1 MTRSRAIRSVLGAAA
16 IAAAALLVAYL
27 GVAASL
33 PRRAGVAQIA
43 GLGAPVAVTLDARAI
58 PTARGESFVDVLR
71 AQGYLHAQERFF
83 QMDLLR
89 RSAAGEL
96 AALVGE
102 RALPAD
108 RAQKAFGYRALAGTL
123 LDETLPAEHAA
134 WLRAYAEGVNAGLE
148 DLGARPPE
156 YWLLGAAPKPWTAED
171 SVLAALTLSTM
182 LSNNDAYERAQGVM
196 HATLPSELYAFL
208 TPSSSRY
215 DRPVVGATAEDPTGG
230 YVPLPIPPPTAVDLR
245 AQTAPEYRD
254 SPRVDPP
261 LLGPASN
268 QWAVDGTRGVGGR
281 ALLANDPHLRL
292 SLPNVFYRTEL
303 EWPGGAL
310 RGVSIPGLPGVLI
323 GASDEVAWGA
333 TVSNADQSDWV
344 VIEVDPDDSSR
355 YRTPEGYESFR
366 EVAADIEVAGRAPER
381 LVTRHTRY
389 GPVVAADWQGRPL
402 ALHATWAQPGGVNLA
417 VLELGTA
424 RNVAEAAAVLARWAG
439 PSLNWMLADRAGEI
453 GWVVNGP
460 LPRRVGFDGSRPE
473 SLADGSRRWEGW
485 LEPPRRAGSAEGALF
500 TANSRTLEADE
511 AATLSRMWMRPLRAK
526 RIADLLSPGKVLDEP
541 GALAMQLDTR
551 AEGYEALRAA
561 VLEVIASDE
570 TEPLLARSRAHA
582 AAWNGHADVDQPGFR
597 LLHAYY
603 RALLERALTPM
614 LAPAIAADRDFVY
627 RWPLADETLRRLL
640 DERPVHLLTRE
651 YPDWSAFLREVL
663 HDTLAEIE
671 RDSER
676 PGIDAP
682 WGEAN
687 ALAVGHVFAGLG
699 ALAPLRPWLRLPT
712 VPLPGS
718 TLSLRVAAPDYGA
731 VLRLAV
737 APGRLESGIL
747 QLAGGQSGHFLSP
760 QFRDQ
765 SADWLAGTPTPFLA
779 GPEVSR
785 IRLTPQR

>member
-1 MTRSRAIRSVLGAAA
+1 MAGKRARRW
-16 IAAAALLVAYL
+16 LLVAGGTAATALLITYL
-27 GVAASL
+27 GAAASL
-33 PRRAGVAQIA
+33 PRRQGTVPLPGLRASVTVA
-43 GLGAPVAVTLDARAI
+43 LDARAI
-58 PTARGESFVDVLR
+58 PTASGESFVDVLR

-89 RSAAGEL
+89 RSPAGEL

-108 RAQKAFGYRALAGTL
+108 RTQKAFGYRALARTL
-123 LDETLPAEHAA
+123 LETSLPAEHAT
-134 WLRAYAEGVNAGLE
+134 WLRAYADGVNAGLG
-148 DLGARPPE
+148 DLATRPPE
-156 YWLLGAAPKPWTAED
+156 YWLLGAAPAPWSAED
-171 SVLAALTLSTM
+171 SVLVALTLYTM
-182 LSNNDAYERAQGVM
+182 LSNNDAYELPQGVM
-196 HATLPSELYAFL
+196 HATLPRELYDFM

-215 DRPVVGATAEDPTGG
+215 DRPVVGATATDPTGG
-230 YVPLPIPPPTAVDLR
+230 YVPMPVPGPAVIDLR
-245 AQTAPEYRD
+245 ERNAPEESR
-254 SPRVDPP
+254 SRIEPP

-268 QWAVDGTRGVGGR
+268 QWAVDATRGPAGR

-310 RGVSIPGLPGVLI
+310 RGVGIPGLPGVLL

-344 VIEVDPDDSSR
+344 VIELDPADPRR
-355 YRTPEGYESFR
+355 YRTPEGFEPFR
-366 EVAADIEVAGRAPER
+366 EAAVDIEVAGRAPER

-389 GPVVAADWQGRPL
+389 GPVVAADWLGRPL
-402 ALHATWAQPGGVNLA
+402 AQHATWAEAGGVNLA

-424 RNVAEAAAVLARWAG
+424 RNVREAVAILERWAG

-453 GWVVNGP
+453 AWVVNGP
-460 LPRRVGFDGSRPE
+460 LPRRIGFDGSRPE
-473 SLADGSRRWEGW
+473 SLADGSRRWDGW
-485 LEPPRRAGSAEGALF
+485 LEPPRRFGGAGGALY
-500 TANSRTLEADE
+500 TANSRTLPAGEADG
-511 AATLSRMWMRPLRAK
+511 LSRMWMRPLRAK
-526 RIADLLSPGKVLDEP
+526 RIADLLADGAPLDEH

-551 AEGYEALRAA
+551 ADGYDVLRDV
-561 VLEVIASDE
+561 VLEVVPAAE
-570 TEPLLARSRAHA
+570 REPLLARARAHA

-597 LLHAYY
+597 LLHAFY
-603 RALLERALTPM
+603 RTLLERALTPL
-614 LAPAIAADRDFVY
+614 LAPAIAADPAFVY

-640 DERPVHLLTRE
+640 DERPAHLLTSEHR
-651 YPDWSAFLREVL
+651 DWRAFLRAVL
-663 HDTLAEIE
+663 HDTLIAIE
-671 RDSER
+671 RDPTR

-687 ALAVGHVFAGLG
+687 ELSVAHVFAGLG
-699 ALAPLRPWLRLPT
+699 ALAPLRSWLRLPPA
-712 VPLPGS
+712 PLPGS

-747 QLAGGQSGHFLSP
+747 ELAGGQSGHFLSA

-765 SADWLAGTPTPFLA
+765 SADWLAGARTPFLA

-785 IRLTPQR
+785 IVLTP